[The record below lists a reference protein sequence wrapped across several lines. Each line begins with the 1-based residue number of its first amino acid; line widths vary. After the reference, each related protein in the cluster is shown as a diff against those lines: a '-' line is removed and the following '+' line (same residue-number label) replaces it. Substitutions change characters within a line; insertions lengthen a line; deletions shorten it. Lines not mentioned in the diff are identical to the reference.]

1 MEYGTILVATAAPG
15 EHLMA
20 LHEDRGDWTY
30 LVLMSDNEGDAGRIV
45 WVPEEVLRDDPAYME
60 APR

>member
-1 MEYGTILVATAAPG
+1 MEYGTILIATAAPG

-30 LVLMSDNEGDAGRIV
+30 LILMSDTEGDAGRIV
-45 WVPEEVLRDDPAYME
+45 WVPQELLGDDPAYVE
-60 APR
+60 VPR

>member
-30 LVLMSDNEGDAGRIV
+30 LILMSDTEGDAGRIV
-45 WVPEEVLRDDPAYME
+45 WVPQELLDDDPAYVE
-60 APR
+60 VPR